1 MHIYDKKNHSK
12 WLRSTQL
19 KFVLFYSNSKITLRN
34 WIKIRNEKCLER
46 KDPFYARQY
55 CEIT

>member
-1 MHIYDKKNHSK
+1 MIKKNHSK
-12 WLRSTQL
+12 GLRSTQL